1 VWCSCSLISIP
12 NNYDYLYPI
21 SQISSI
27 ISSTQRSSLIS
38 VSTYDVFSLLNL
50 QREEIRTNPY
60 LFYEQLRNQDPVH
73 WDEELGFWV
82 LSRYAEIESLYTD
95 DRFSRAQGLMR
106 GFQRLSAP
114 ERKIVQPVYH
124 SFSKTVFYADPPYHT
139 HLRGLMNHAF
149 TPRRV
154 ERLRSYIQDT
164 VDALLDGAQGKGG
177 VVDVI
182 QDLAYPLPVMV
193 ISELLGLPVSDR
205 DRFKRW
211 SDDLF
216 AILGTVR
223 HKPAYLLERA
233 AHSLSEM
240 TDYVKDLSHKRRETP
255 EDDLLTAL
263 LSVTVAED
271 LDCPHPHNST
281 LPRATAALMRE
292 PNAHASSILT
302 EEELVSNINILLST
316 GHETTTHLIGNGLL
330 ALLQHPDQ
338 LEQLQ
343 SQPSLLESAIEEM
356 LRYDNPVQI
365 TYRSALEDA
374 NIHGKLIRKGDL
386 VNSIIGSAN
395 RDPQR
400 FSNPDRFDMTRNE
413 GRHLGFGLGIHF
425 CIGAPLVRLE
435 AEIVFE
441 TILRRF
447 PRISLAAET
456 LEWQEH
462 PIFRGLKSLPV
473 NL

>member
-1 VWCSCSLISIP
+1 M
-12 NNYDYLYPI
+12 
-21 SQISSI
+21 
-27 ISSTQRSSLIS
+27 STH
-38 VSTYDVFSLLNL
+38 DAFSLLNL

-60 LFYEQLRNQDPVH
+60 PFYEQLRTQDPVH

-82 LSRYAEIESLYTD
+82 LTRYAEIESLYTD
-95 DRFSRAQGLMR
+95 ERFSRAQGLMR
-106 GFQRLSAP
+106 GFQRLPAP
-114 ERKIVQPVYH
+114 ERKLVQPVYH

-154 ERLRSYIQDT
+154 ERLRSYIQAT
-164 VDALLDGAQGKGG
+164 VDELLDEAQSNGG

-182 QDLAYPLPVMV
+182 RDLAYPLPVMV
-193 ISELLGLPVSDR
+193 ISELLGLPASDR

-223 HKPAYLLERA
+223 HKTTDLLERA
-233 AHSLSEM
+233 AQSLSEM
-240 TDYVKDLSHKRRETP
+240 TEYVKDLSHKRRETP

-263 LSVTVAED
+263 LSVTAEED
-271 LDCPHPHNST
+271 LGCPHPHS
-281 LPRATAALMRE
+281 PAS
-292 PNAHASSILT
+292 AHASSILT

-330 ALLQHPDQ
+330 ALLHHPDQ
-338 LEQLQ
+338 MERLQ
-343 SQPSLLESAIEEM
+343 SQPSLLEPAIEEM

-400 FSNPDRFDMTRNE
+400 FSNPDCFDVTRNE

-447 PRISLAAET
+447 PRISLGTET

>member
-1 VWCSCSLISIP
+1 
-12 NNYDYLYPI
+12 
-21 SQISSI
+21 
-27 ISSTQRSSLIS
+27 
-38 VSTYDVFSLLNL
+38 VSTNDSFSLLNL

-60 LFYEQLRNQDPVH
+60 PFYEQLRNHDPVH

-82 LSRYAEIESLYTD
+82 LSRYADIDSLYTD

-106 GFQRLSAP
+106 GFQRLSES
-114 ERKIVQPVYH
+114 ERQIVEPVYH

-154 ERLRSYIQDT
+154 ERLRPYIQRI
-164 VDALLDGAQGKGG
+164 VDELLASAQSNGATI
-177 VVDVI
+177 DVI
-182 QDLAYPLPVMV
+182 RDLAYPLPVMV
-193 ISELLGLPVSDR
+193 IAELLGLPASDR
-205 DRFKRW
+205 DRFKQW

-223 HKPAYLLERA
+223 HKPSELLERA
-233 AHSLSEM
+233 AQSLNEM
-240 TDYVKDLSHKRRETP
+240 SDYVKDLSRKRRASP
-255 EDDLLTAL
+255 QDDLLTAL
-263 LSVTVAED
+263 LAVTEED
-271 LDCPHPHNST
+271 ALACPHPHGSSMPHGTPELTRDQATSST
-281 LPRATAALMRE
+281 
-292 PNAHASSILT
+292 LT

-330 ALLQHPDQ
+330 ALIQHPAQ
-338 LEQLQ
+338 MQKLQ
-343 SQPSLLESAIEEM
+343 SQPAMLSSAIEEM

-365 TYRSALEDA
+365 TYRSALEEA
-374 NIHGKLIRKGDL
+374 EINGKLIRKGDL
-386 VNSIIGSAN
+386 VNSILGSAN

-400 FSNPDRFDMTRNE
+400 FSNPDHFDITRNE
-413 GRHLGFGLGIHF
+413 GRHLGFGIGIHF

-441 TILRRF
+441 TILRCF
-447 PRISLAAET
+447 PKINLATET

-473 NL
+473 HL

>member
-1 VWCSCSLISIP
+1 M
-12 NNYDYLYPI
+12 
-21 SQISSI
+21 
-27 ISSTQRSSLIS
+27 
-38 VSTYDVFSLLNL
+38 
-50 QREEIRTNPY
+50 
-60 LFYEQLRNQDPVH
+60 RNF
-73 WDEELGFWV
+73 E
-82 LSRYAEIESLYTD
+82 
-95 DRFSRAQGLMR
+95 
-106 GFQRLSAP
+106 RLSAS
-114 ERKIVQPVYH
+114 EQQTVQPVYH

-154 ERLRSYIQDT
+154 ERLRPYIQRI
-164 VDALLDGAQGKGG
+164 VNELLDAAQSGRE
-177 VVDVI
+177 VDVI
-182 QDLAYPLPVMV
+182 RDLAYPLPVM
-193 ISELLGLPVSDR
+193 IIAELLGLPASDR
-205 DRFKRW
+205 ERFKKW

-223 HKPAYLLERA
+223 HKPSQLLECA
-233 AHSLSEM
+233 EQSLHEM
-240 TDYVKDLSHKRRETP
+240 TEYVKELSRKRREAP
-255 EDDLLTAL
+255 QDDLLTAL
-263 LSVTVAED
+263 LSVTEEED
-271 LDCPHPHNST
+271 LACPHPH
-281 LPRATAALMRE
+281 A
-292 PNAHASSILT
+292 ASSPHAAGEGVRERDAYAASMLT

-338 LEQLQ
+338 MQRLQ
-343 SQPSLLESAIEEM
+343 VQPSLLASAIEEM

-365 TYRSALEDA
+365 TYRSALEDSE
-374 NIHGKLIRKGDL
+374 IDGRLIQKGDL
-386 VNSIIGSAN
+386 VNSILGSAN

-400 FSNPDRFDMTRNE
+400 FSNPDRFDIIRNE
-413 GRHLGFGLGIHF
+413 GRHLSFGVGIHF

-447 PRISLAAET
+447 PKISLVTQT

-473 NL
+473 HL

>member
-1 VWCSCSLISIP
+1 M
-12 NNYDYLYPI
+12 
-21 SQISSI
+21 
-27 ISSTQRSSLIS
+27 STN
-38 VSTYDVFSLLNL
+38 DDFSLLNL

-60 LFYEQLRNQDPVH
+60 PFYEQLRNHDPVH

-82 LSRYAEIESLYTD
+82 LSRYADIDSLYTD

-106 GFQRLSAP
+106 GFQRLSES
-114 ERKIVQPVYH
+114 ERQVVEPVYH

-154 ERLRSYIQDT
+154 ERLRPYIQRT
-164 VDALLDGAQGKGG
+164 VDELLETAQSKGMTI
-177 VVDVI
+177 DVI
-182 QDLAYPLPVMV
+182 RDLAYPLPVMV
-193 ISELLGLPVSDR
+193 IAELLGLPVSDR

-223 HKPAYLLERA
+223 HKPSELLERA
-233 AHSLSEM
+233 AQSLNEM
-240 TDYVKDLSHKRRETP
+240 ADYVKDLSRKRRESP
-255 EDDLLTAL
+255 QDDLLTAL
-263 LSVTVAED
+263 LSVTEEED
-271 LDCPHPHNST
+271 LACPHPHGSSMPHGT
-281 LPRATAALMRE
+281 RERTRDRAD
-292 PNAHASSILT
+292 SSILT

-330 ALLQHPDQ
+330 ALLLHPEQMRSLQ
-338 LEQLQ
+338 LE
-343 SQPSLLESAIEEM
+343 SSLLDSAIEEM

-374 NIHGKLIRKGDL
+374 EIKGKLIRKGDL
-386 VNSIIGSAN
+386 VNSILGSAN

-400 FSNPDRFDMTRNE
+400 FSNPDRFDITRNE
-413 GRHLGFGLGIHF
+413 GRHLGFGIGIHF

-447 PRISLAAET
+447 PKISLATES

-473 NL
+473 QL

>member
-1 VWCSCSLISIP
+1 M
-12 NNYDYLYPI
+12 
-21 SQISSI
+21 
-27 ISSTQRSSLIS
+27 STL
-38 VSTYDVFSLLNL
+38 DPFSLLNL
-50 QREEIRTNPY
+50 QREEIRANPY
-60 LFYEQLRNQDPVH
+60 PFYQQLREQDPIH

-82 LSRYAEIESLYTD
+82 LTRYTDIDSLYTD

-106 GFQRLSAP
+106 NFQRLSEP
-114 ERKIVQPVYH
+114 ESKIVQPVYH
-124 SFSKTVFYADPPYHT
+124 SFSKTIFYADPPYHT

-154 ERLRSYIQDT
+154 ERLRPYIQKT
-164 VDALLDGAQGKGG
+164 VHELLDAAQHRGE
-177 VVDVI
+177 VDIIRDV
-182 QDLAYPLPVMV
+182 AYPLPVMV
-193 ISELLGLPVSDR
+193 IAELLGLPAADR
-205 DRFKRW
+205 ERFKKW

-223 HKPAYLLERA
+223 HKPLHLLERA
-233 AHSLSEM
+233 AQSLDEM
-240 TDYVKDLSHKRRETP
+240 TDYVKELSRKRRESP
-255 EDDLLTAL
+255 RDDLLTAL
-263 LSVTVAED
+263 LSVTDED
-271 LDCPHPHNST
+271 DSGCPHPHRSPSPHAVST
-281 LPRATAALMRE
+281 
-292 PNAHASSILT
+292 LT

-330 ALLQHPDQ
+330 ALLQHPEQ
-338 LEQLQ
+338 VQQLQ
-343 SQPSLLESAIEEM
+343 HQPTLLTSAIEEM

-365 TYRSALEDA
+365 TYRSALQDA
-374 NIHGKLIRKGDL
+374 EIHGKQIRKGDL
-386 VNSIIGSAN
+386 VNSILGSAN

-400 FSNPDRFDMTRNE
+400 FSNPDDFNITRNE
-413 GRHLGFGLGIHF
+413 GRHLSFGVGIHF

-441 TILRRF
+441 TILRCF
-447 PRISLAAET
+447 PNISLATQT